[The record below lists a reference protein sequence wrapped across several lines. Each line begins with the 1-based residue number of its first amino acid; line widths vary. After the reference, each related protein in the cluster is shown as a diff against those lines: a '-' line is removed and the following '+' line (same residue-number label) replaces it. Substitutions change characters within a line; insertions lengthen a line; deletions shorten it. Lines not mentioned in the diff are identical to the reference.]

1 MNWKNLLTVRRFGE
15 YLKMRL
21 WRNAHWDA
29 YLTHTKRATV
39 SDARVAIRA
48 RMRLR
53 KVGGGFIFVHRMLLE
68 FFAAASLRQIRGT

>member
-39 SDARVAIRA
+39 SDARVAIRV
-48 RMRLR
+48 MRLR

>member
-48 RMRLR
+48 MRLR
-53 KVGGGFIFVHRMLLE
+53 KVGGSFIFVHRMLLE